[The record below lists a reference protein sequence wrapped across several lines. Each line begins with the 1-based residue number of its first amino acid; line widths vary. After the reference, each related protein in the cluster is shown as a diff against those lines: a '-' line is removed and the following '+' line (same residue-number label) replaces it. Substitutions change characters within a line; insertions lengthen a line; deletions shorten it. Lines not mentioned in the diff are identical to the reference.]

1 MQVIVALELCCNCRA
16 HHSREPRGYARAN
29 VENIHPEERL
39 RIGRLKI
46 VPAVKIGERGSCWA
60 AFLSKDPG
68 RSSKPKNSSR

>member
-1 MQVIVALELCCNCRA
+1 MEGVTGSIPVAPTIHASLALRRA
-16 HHSREPRGYARAN
+16 RN

-46 VPAVKIGERGSCWA
+46 VPAVKIGERGSCRV

>member
-1 MQVIVALELCCNCRA
+1 
-16 HHSREPRGYARAN
+16 

-46 VPAVKIGERGSCWA
+46 VPAVKIGERGSCRV
-60 AFLSKDPG
+60 AFLEGRKDPG